1 MRKFQAA
8 LVAIAASAALA
19 TTVHAQSA
27 DDGQTHGYGSVGI
40 QQGDFGDLGKSLN
53 AISISGALSVWK
65 FISVEG
71 DLAVGEGTKSGDF
84 MGTPAKAKLEN
95 DIALYGLGTF
105 PVSKDVDLFA
115 RVGFMEAKAKASAPG
130 FSGEQEESGPAI
142 GVGAHYF
149 PGGGKNGV
157 ALEFNHID
165 LGHNGNAD
173 VGQLAFV
180 RRF

>member
-8 LVAIAASAALA
+8 LVALAASAALA
-19 TTVHAQSA
+19 TTVHAQA
-27 DDGQTHGYGSVGI
+27 ANDGETHGYGSVGF
-40 QQGDFGDLGKSLN
+40 QQGDFGDLGKGLN
-53 AISISGALSVWK
+53 AISLSGALSVWK

-71 DLAVGEGTKSGDF
+71 DVAVGEGTKNGDF
-84 MGTPAKAKLEN
+84 MGTHAKVKLEN
-95 DIALYGLGTF
+95 DIALYGLATF

-115 RVGFMEAKAKASAPG
+115 RVGFMQAKAKASAPD
-130 FSGEQEESGPAI
+130 FSGEQQESGPAI